1 MTDTRQIERDVIRQF
16 VGTWRLV
23 SAVQHMADGGTR
35 NNPVYGP
42 GGVGYILYGDTGRLC
57 VVNIDP
63 SRAKWVNESAPTD
76 AELRSAMKGL
86 IAYAGR
92 YEVHPA
98 DGYVIHHI
106 EVDAVPNRVGSSQKR
121 FFEFTGN
128 RLILRPAPPH
138 PPGIVDYLI
147 TWERVS

>member
-1 MTDTRQIERDVIRQF
+1 MEKMARQF
-16 VGTWRLV
+16 VGAWRLV
-23 SAVQHMADGGTR
+23 SAVQHMNDGSKR
-35 NNPVYGP
+35 NNPSYGP
-42 GGVGYILYGDTGRLC
+42 GGIGYILYSDTGRVC

-63 SRAKWVNESAPTD
+63 SRPKWASESVPTD
-76 AELRSAMKGL
+76 AELRSAMKGV

-92 YEVHPA
+92 YEVNA
-98 DGYVIHHI
+98 EQGYVIHHI
-106 EVDAVPNRVGSSQKR
+106 EVDAVPNRVGSSAKR

-138 PPGIVDYLI
+138 PEGVADYRI